1 MIFMEGRPN
10 NGVTE
15 ELEKSK
21 DIDKNSK
28 RSHKKAVWQEKQ
40 GDNIWLEAKKYPIKI
55 TFKEAGPEK
64 IWIF

>member
-1 MIFMEGRPN
+1 MEGRPN

-28 RSHKKAVWQEKQ
+28 RSHKKAV
-40 GDNIWLEAKKYPIKI
+40 
-55 TFKEAGPEK
+55 
-64 IWIF
+64 